1 VILVDT
7 SVWVDHLH
15 ESDSTL
21 VGLLDTSSVLSHPMV
36 VGELA
41 LGSLRERSSV
51 LAALSGLPWAN
62 GATHHE
68 VMTLVEQRKL
78 FGIGLSLDAHLLAS
92 VLVTARARLWTRDKR
107 LHAVA
112 AELGLS
118 FAAD

>member
-1 VILVDT
+1 
-7 SVWVDHLH
+7 
-15 ESDSTL
+15 
-21 VGLLDTSSVLSHPMV
+21 MV

-78 FGIGLSLDAHLLAS
+78 FGIGLSLVDAHLLAS